1 MMSRPQAS
9 KPQAQRSGGGAES
22 LAKQATEEIEFR
34 QNWGKMKLIGV
45 LVKMQEYATKK
56 GLLPNGNHQSPF
68 ETINDP
74 TMLQLLSSHGIHE
87 GMNPQEIIS
96 KKEAVLASFKA

>member
-1 MMSRPQAS
+1 MNLNTRIQPPMMSRPQAS

-56 GLLPNGNHQSPF
+56 VYCLMVIINHLLRQS
-68 ETINDP
+68 T
-74 TMLQLLSSHGIHE
+74 TLQCF
-87 GMNPQEIIS
+87 
-96 KKEAVLASFKA
+96 SF